1 MPVPV
6 VGPAPR
12 FGRTMVVAA
21 LSHVVTSTFSA
32 LLAVYLD
39 RHKIPAVSVSGYAL
53 AGSYLASVLL
63 AGLAHRG
70 FAVPTALFLMALGAI
85 TLSGDSFVLLGG
97 IAFVLGSG
105 LFRVAIVVQIA
116 QARPPA
122 MSREY
127 AFSIYTAVVNGG
139 YIVGPFLAE
148 LVRSHFGWLWVFVAM
163 SITAGAGF
171 VLSMLLMGDTLPS
184 NGQHAHASDIE
195 SDGLKPGVALVVV
208 LLGVALFY
216 GISQVASG
224 NFALLVEKESL
235 PIQAL
240 HGWSLKAGSLAALH
254 GAMVLAG
261 SILLSLRQPS
271 WSGTILACL
280 GLALYAAVFILMAG
294 LRYPVSQTWIVLAF
308 AGLSAAETA
317 VGPTLLA
324 LGSRLTS
331 RARGLYWLAAA
342 AGYWV
347 SGSMGLLWERWSH
360 RQYFSAVALACV
372 VVAALIA
379 WRARVPAV
387 T

>member
-39 RHKIPAVSVSGYAL
+39 MHKIPAVATSGYAL

-85 TLSGDSFVLLGG
+85 TLSGDSLVLLGG

-116 QARPPA
+116 QARPPT

-127 AFSIYTAVVNGG
+127 AFSVYTAVVNGG

-148 LVRSHFGWLWVFVAM
+148 LVRSHFGWLWVFVAI
-163 SITAGAGF
+163 SIIAGAAF
-171 VLSMLLMGDTLPS
+171 VLSVLLMSDSLS
-184 NGQHAHASDIE
+184 KGQHAHLSDTE
-195 SDGLKPGVALVVV
+195 AGGLKPGVALVVV

-216 GISQVASG
+216 GISQVASS
-224 NFALLVEKESL
+224 NFALLVEKETL

-240 HGWSLKAGSLAALH
+240 RGWSLKAGSLAALH

-261 SILLSLRQPS
+261 SILLSLRQSS
-271 WSGTILACL
+271 WSGTVLACL
-280 GLALYAAVFILMAG
+280 GLALYTAVFILMAG
-294 LRYPVSQTWIVLAF
+294 LRYPVSQAWIVLAF

-317 VGPTLLA
+317 LGPTLLA

-342 AGYWV
+342 AGYWA

-387 T
+387 A